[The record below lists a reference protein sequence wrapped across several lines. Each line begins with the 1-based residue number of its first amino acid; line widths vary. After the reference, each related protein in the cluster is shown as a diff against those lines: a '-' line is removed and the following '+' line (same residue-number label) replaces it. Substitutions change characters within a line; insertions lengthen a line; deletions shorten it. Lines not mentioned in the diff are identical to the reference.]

1 MRWYC
6 VHIQRSRTYEASNRT
21 FISMLQAEN
30 RIVHVLPQVEYPVY
44 GAPANDGDGVCYFFS
59 PQAAEQ
65 FKSLVKF
72 WGGFPFEEPRH
83 LKFMKRV
90 V

>member
-1 MRWYC
+1 MGWYC

-21 FISMLQAEN
+21 FLSMLHAEN
-30 RIVHVLPQVEYPVY
+30 RIAHVPPVEYPVY

-72 WGGFPFEEPRH
+72 WGGIPFEEPRH
-83 LKFMKRV
+83 LKFMKRIV
-90 V
+90 